1 MLKCS
6 ILISC
11 TRVVIIS
18 FSQKEIITK
27 SYLPMKHNSSTKD
40 RFQKICITFSFSH
53 LCGRGLKT
61 TASSVLYFGCSNDFV
76 HRY

>member
-6 ILISC
+6 ILINS

-27 SYLPMKHNSSTKD
+27 SYLPMKLNSSTNDWFK
-40 RFQKICITFSFSH
+40 KLCIIFPVFH
-53 LCGRGLKT
+53 LSGRGLKT